1 MAKIEVRWLWAFI
14 ALETTNSAPRLALR
28 SLATLAHPSLWGHL
42 YFAELGTFLFCIDRT
57 KRRRFFRYSP
67 AANQQFCPSCEA
79 QKKQVDEV
87 ANIG

>member
-42 YFAELGTFLFCIDRT
+42 YFAELGTFLFCIDSGRPG
-57 KRRRFFRYSP
+57 S
-67 AANQQFCPSCEA
+67 NPSIARQDKGPIKECI
-79 QKKQVDEV
+79 
-87 ANIG
+87 NFG

>member
-42 YFAELGTFLFCIDRT
+42 YFAELGTFLFCIDR
-57 KRRRFFRYSP
+57 
-67 AANQQFCPSCEA
+67 
-79 QKKQVDEV
+79 VV
-87 ANIG
+87 

>member
-42 YFAELGTFLFCIDRT
+42 YFAELGTFLFCIDTVFRNRDS
-57 KRRRFFRYSP
+57 RRYLNNLR
-67 AANQQFCPSCEA
+67 
-79 QKKQVDEV
+79 
-87 ANIG
+87 

>member
-42 YFAELGTFLFCIDRT
+42 YFAELGTFLFCIDS
-57 KRRRFFRYSP
+57 FFVTML
-67 AANQQFCPSCEA
+67 A
-79 QKKQVDEV
+79 QSSKVPFSQS
-87 ANIG
+87 